1 MRTMLSR
8 TLSALLVLGALCLA
22 ASFAPAGATT
32 FVIVN
37 NDGAGEGFNDP
48 TPAAPVGGNNGITV
62 GQQRLN
68 AFQFA
73 ADLWGSLID
82 SDQTIYIQATFDPL
96 TCTATSAV
104 LGSAGAIQIFSD
116 FTNEDFPATWYAVA
130 LANKLTGTDLA
141 PGPTNSNADDI
152 IARFNSSLNGNVACL
167 GGIGWYYGFDAM
179 HGANTDLV
187 TVLLH
192 EFGHGLGFANFVTE
206 SSGANAG
213 PPFQTDVYS
222 QFTRDNTLGQTWAQI
237 NPTNANDAA
246 IAASAIRCGQIV
258 WTGPHVTSAVAAGA
272 LQSGA
277 PFVKV
282 NTPGG
287 IAGLYQLGAAAFG
300 PALTAGG
307 VTGNVVIGLDPADG
321 AGPSTTDG
329 CTAFTNAAAV
339 AGNIALLDRG
349 TCGFTIKVKNA
360 QLAGATAVIVAD
372 NVAGCPPA
380 GLGGTDATITIP
392 SGRVSLDDGNTFK
405 ANIATLNATL
415 LLDLTQRAGA
425 DSSNRALLA
434 ALNPVAPGSSISHWD
449 TSHFPNSL
457 MEPAINADLNP
468 PVNDVDLAFEH
479 FQDIGWFKLDG
490 SITQTDSADPV
501 LAGTNYSYTLTATNG
516 GSGTDRPL
524 TVTSTLPAGSTF
536 VSATGTGW
544 TCGEAAGVVTCSRTA
559 VAGPD
564 FPNGAAPAITVTVT
578 AGLTPGVVTNTA
590 TINVVNPMIDP
601 DSSNNSVGEQTT
613 IISPSNVTAVKSATG
628 TFEEGGTVT
637 YSIVLTNNGSG
648 PQADNPGNE
657 LTDVLPASLT
667 LVSASATSGTT
678 ATVGNTVTWNG
689 SIPAAGSVTVTIT
702 ATINAGTNGTPI
714 VNQASIAS
722 DSNGDGVN
730 ETNTTSNAF
739 TIVVGGVP
747 SVIDIPT
754 LSGIGFT
761 LLFLVLAGFGA
772 FMLRRRRADA

>member
-22 ASFAPAGATT
+22 ASFAPTGATT
-32 FVIVN
+32 FVIIN
-37 NDGAGEGFNDP
+37 NDDAGEGFNDP

-222 QFTRDNTLGQTWAQI
+222 QVTRDNTLGQTWAQI

-501 LAGTNYSYTLTATNG
+501 LAGTNYSYTLT
-516 GSGTDRPL
+516 
-524 TVTSTLPAGSTF
+524 
-536 VSATGTGW
+536 
-544 TCGEAAGVVTCSRTA
+544 
-559 VAGPD
+559 
-564 FPNGAAPAITVTVT
+564 
-578 AGLTPGVVTNTA
+578 
-590 TINVVNPMIDP
+590 
-601 DSSNNSVGEQTT
+601 
-613 IISPSNVTAVKSATG
+613 
-628 TFEEGGTVT
+628 
-637 YSIVLTNNGSG
+637 
-648 PQADNPGNE
+648 
-657 LTDVLPASLT
+657 
-667 LVSASATSGTT
+667 
-678 ATVGNTVTWNG
+678 
-689 SIPAAGSVTVTIT
+689 
-702 ATINAGTNGTPI
+702 
-714 VNQASIAS
+714 
-722 DSNGDGVN
+722 
-730 ETNTTSNAF
+730 
-739 TIVVGGVP
+739 
-747 SVIDIPT
+747 
-754 LSGIGFT
+754 
-761 LLFLVLAGFGA
+761 
-772 FMLRRRRADA
+772 